1 MGQLCPKLA
10 VLFSWENNPI
20 LLSEKKSTILPSL
33 TTNSPEALAAKL
45 VRANAVSSSAPRY
58 DCHFP
63 KGRRNALRTRCTH
76 RESNGPSP
84 IWHPRYFRLL

>member
-20 LLSEKKSTILPSL
+20 LLPEKKPTILPSL
-33 TTNSPEALAAKL
+33 TSISPEALAVRL
-45 VRANAVSSSAPRY
+45 VRGKAVSSVAPRY

-63 KGRRNALRTRCTH
+63 KG
-76 RESNGPSP
+76 S
-84 IWHPRYFRLL
+84 